1 MKTNAMGRYAFLLGI
16 VVAALLGFTTFAYS
30 TLVLV
35 ILGLIVG
42 FINIAEEETT
52 GYLVAVIALLVIGLS
67 GLQVFSMLGSLNV
80 WIQTVLAS
88 FVTFVAASGLVVA
101 IKSVLKMG
109 QPGA

>member
-1 MKTNAMGRYAFLLGI
+1 MKANAVGRWAFILGI
-16 VVAALLGFTTFAYS
+16 IVAALLGFVTFGYS

-42 FINIAEEETT
+42 FVNVAEKETT
-52 GYLVAVIALLVIGLS
+52 NYLVAVVALLVIGLG
-67 GLQVFSMLGSLNV
+67 GLQVFNILGSLNI

-101 IKSVLKMG
+101 VKSILQMG
-109 QPGA
+109 QPE